1 MTTLVAGV
9 VVIAA
14 LAAFAQA
21 LSGFGFAL
29 VAVPLLTLLV
39 GPQTAVTVVTAL
51 GGLLALA
58 IAVHQRRHVEGRTA
72 VLVTGAGLVGMP
84 LGLLAITA
92 LSARSL
98 SVLIACVV
106 LAFTLLLGRGVT
118 LRRGAGPA
126 AAAGFVSG
134 ALLTSTGMN
143 GPPVVAAFQAMKLEP
158 REFRATLQ
166 ATFCAGDALAV
177 LGFIAVG
184 RLTADSLLLT
194 AVGLPGM
201 AVGWWLGDRIFAR
214 TDPQRFRRIV
224 LAVLVA
230 SACTALIQA
239 ALA

>member
-1 MTTLVAGV
+1 MTALVTGV

-29 VAVPLLTLLV
+29 VAVPLLTLLA

-58 IAVHQRRHVEGRTA
+58 ITVHQRRHVQGRTA
-72 VLVTGAGLVGMP
+72 LLVTGAGLVGMP
-84 LGLLAITA
+84 FGLLAITA

-106 LAFTLLLGRGVT
+106 LAFALLLARGAT
-118 LRRGAGPA
+118 LSRGAGSA

-143 GPPVVAAFQAMKLEP
+143 GPPVVAAFQAMELQP

-177 LGFIAVG
+177 LGFLAVG
-184 RLTADSLLLT
+184 RLTADNLLLT
-194 AVGLPGM
+194 AAGLPGM

-214 TDPQRFRRIV
+214 TDPRRFRKIV
-224 LAVLVA
+224 LTVLVA
-230 SACTALIQA
+230 SACMALAQA
-239 ALA
+239 ALT

>member
-9 VVIAA
+9 ALIAT

-29 VAVPLLTLLV
+29 VAVPLVTLLT

-51 GGLLALA
+51 GCLLALA
-58 IAVHQRRHVEGRTA
+58 MGVQERRHVVGRTVA
-72 VLVTGAGLVGMP
+72 LVTGAGLAGMP
-84 LGLLAITA
+84 VGLLAVTA
-92 LSARSL
+92 MSARSL
-98 SVLIACVV
+98 SVFIACVV
-106 LAFTLLLGRGVT
+106 LAFAFVLARGATV
-118 LRRGAGPA
+118 RRGAGPA

-143 GPPVVAAFQAMKLEP
+143 GPPLVAGFQAMGLEP

-166 ATFCAGDALAV
+166 VAFCACDALAL
-177 LGFIAVG
+177 LGFLAVG

-194 AVGLPGM
+194 AAGLPGM
-201 AVGWWLGDRIFAR
+201 VVGWWLGDRLFAR
-214 TDPQRFRRIV
+214 TDPRRFKKIV

-230 SACTALIQA
+230 SACMALAQA
-239 ALA
+239 AFG

>member
-1 MTTLVAGV
+1 MTTLVTGV
-9 VVIAA
+9 VVIAT

-29 VAVPLLTLLV
+29 VAVPLLTLLT

-58 IAVHQRRHVEGRTA
+58 ISVHQRRHIEGRTA
-72 VLVTGAGLVGMP
+72 FLVTGAGLVGMP
-84 LGLLAITA
+84 FGLLAITA

-106 LAFTLLLGRGVT
+106 LAFALLLGRGAT
-118 LRRGAGPA
+118 LSRGAGPA
-126 AAAGFVSG
+126 AAAGFASG

-143 GPPVVAAFQAMKLEP
+143 GPPVVAAFQAMGLQP
-158 REFRATLQ
+158 RELRATLQ

-177 LGFIAVG
+177 LGFLAVG

-194 AVGLPGM
+194 AAGLPGM

-214 TDPQRFRRIV
+214 TDPRRFRRIV
-224 LAVLVA
+224 LAVLVT
-230 SACTALIQA
+230 SACVALAQA